1 MGGQSSLHLSQGQT
15 YFDKDCNFILS
26 SMEKKVENPESS
38 NKDAVVINEGTAQEN
53 LINGKELV
61 QLFQKMNVTRDQ
73 KVPVSSSNTSKTEA
87 KSIIHRIHPSS
98 RLKKKAGK
106 VNKKT
111 RKIHLRPS
119 KLTQAISGNKTDSN
133 DTSKGAESRF
143 IDFSADCSRAL
154 DTIVKENSSKDAL
167 GTDQEFEEKGS
178 KGARNNKR
186 KISCA
191 QQARSEYL
199 PSSEAVNLSIH
210 ILTDYL
216 DEAILFP
223 KKMSYMAELM
233 YT

>member
-1 MGGQSSLHLSQGQT
+1 MGGQSSLHLPQGQT

-61 QLFQKMNVTRDQ
+61 QLFQK
-73 KVPVSSSNTSKTEA
+73 VPVSSSNTSKTEA

-98 RLKKKAGK
+98 RLKKKGK

-119 KLTQAISGNKTDSN
+119 KLTQAISGKTDTN
-133 DTSKGAESRF
+133 NTSKGAESRF

-178 KGARNNKR
+178 KSARNNKR
-186 KISCA
+186 KTSCA
-191 QQARSEYL
+191 QQAWIDKKQYK
-199 PSSEAVNLSIH
+199 SSCSRVCFDFLIH
-210 ILTDYL
+210 YF
-216 DEAILFP
+216 DEFFGF
-223 KKMSYMAELM
+223 
-233 YT
+233 